1 MIVKCLTSL
10 IVLLMILI
18 SLQCVDKPINSDREG
33 FVDTS

>member
-18 SLQCVDKPINSDREG
+18 SCNVVDKPINTEE
-33 FVDTS
+33 